1 MTEQAAVDLFRNALN
16 TAFWLSMPLLLLGF
30 VVGVVVSLA
39 QVITSMQDA
48 SFGTVPRLWAFYL
61 GLVLFLPWMTMRL
74 VAYTSTLFGDFSR
87 YVH

>member
-1 MTEQAAVDLFRNALN
+1 MTEQAAVDLFRNALT

-30 VVGVVVSLA
+30 VVGMVVSLV

-48 SFGTVPRLWAFYL
+48 SFGAVPRLWAFYL

-74 VAYTSTLFGDFSR
+74 VAYTATLLGDFSR
-87 YVH
+87 YAH